1 MQIKVLV
8 NTIDYEPVLEYYNYN
23 KSDDEEPLEILN
35 RAEGGFKI
43 AIPKMKNKYVD
54 ENLKIRQLRW
64 SMGNLLSMEY
74 IGFTEKQTMLLYES
88 LLYTLKG
95 NVLLIGNNI

>member
-8 NTIDYEPVLEYYNYN
+8 DRIDYEPVLDYYNSN
-23 KSDDEEPLEILN
+23 KSEDEEPLERLD

-43 AIPKMKNKYVD
+43 AITEKKNKHID

-64 SMGNLLSMEY
+64 SMGQLLSMEY

-88 LLYTLKG
+88 LLHALKG